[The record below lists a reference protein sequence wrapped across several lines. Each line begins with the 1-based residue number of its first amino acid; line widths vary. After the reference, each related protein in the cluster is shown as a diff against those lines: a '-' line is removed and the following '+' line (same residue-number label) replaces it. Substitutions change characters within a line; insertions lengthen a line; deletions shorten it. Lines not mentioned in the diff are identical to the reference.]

1 MPISHG
7 HKFLTFEDYIPELQ
21 ADTLIQAAKIKQ
33 NLYDEG
39 QSKIQEYYNALSNL
53 PIVRDADKQ
62 YMDRELNKIFSV
74 LQNNVGSADFSNPQT
89 VRSYIDIAGPLEKD
103 PILRNAMEST
113 AEYRNRLNTLEKA
126 RSSGKYSP
134 ANEWQYM
141 NDIEDWISNPNP
153 GAKLQQKQYLPYQ
166 DLSKKVGDLASKL
179 KPDVDVEISNMVR
192 SGQIRLDEVEGVS
205 KERLRNAIY
214 ASLDPYEQQ
223 QLQIDASYTSAKTP
237 SEDKYNA
244 LASYH
249 GQMYNN
255 YLTASRTPQIYQTP
269 DMQRNYAE
277 KAQATKELLDSF
289 VNSDGTA
296 NMDNINDA
304 YANYYRD
311 NWDNGMLNA
320 YAYEQRK
327 SKLYNNPISLESIKL
342 SNSMSLAN
350 QRFKNQMATKGLV
363 PDGKGGFQ
371 KAPWYDLVLSQG
383 QKFKYK
389 PADSPQVFADKD
401 VNASLMSQLKSGQ
414 IKELNY
420 TGAEIAGRLSNDFI
434 DRIFSTAESGGWIKY
449 DEDKKYNLSEN
460 VETFKIVKNPD
471 NSVSYKIK
479 FKNLDGVKTIND
491 ASLDKAYKDYFTDQ
505 NVYDYNSPESTTN
518 NSAFSNTSNVAPSY
532 NTLKKAFSGLNGLTD
547 FTGLDDYNPAV
558 STVNQS
564 QFTNTKDALGY
575 LQSNGFT
582 AEDLELLGYEE

>member
-214 ASLDPYEQQ
+214 ASLTPIEQQ
-223 QLQIDASYTSAKTP
+223 QLQIDSSYTSAKTP

-255 YLTASRTPQIYQTP
+255 YLTASRTPELYQTP

-289 VNSDGTA
+289 VNTDGTA

-342 SNSMSLAN
+342 ANSMSLAN
-350 QRFKNQMATKGLV
+350 KRFQNQMATKGLV
-363 PDGKGGFQ
+363 SNGQGGFQ
-371 KAPWYDLVLSQG
+371 KAPWYDLVQSQG
-383 QKFKYK
+383 QKSKYK
-389 PADSPQVFADKD
+389 PADAPKIFRDTD
-401 VNASLMSQLKSGQ
+401 VNESIMNQLKQGTLA
-414 IKELNY
+414 KDTY
-420 TGAEIAGRLSNDFI
+420 TGNEFEENFNDNFI
-434 DRIFSTAESGGWIKY
+434 NRILSTAASKNWTKI
-449 DEDKKYNLSEN
+449 DDN
-460 VETFKIVKNPD
+460 VPVNNIETFKIIKNP
-471 NSVSYKIK
+471 NNTVSYRIK
-479 FKNLDGVKTIND
+479 FEGVDQVKTIDD
-491 ASLDKAYKDYFTDQ
+491 ASLSKAYGDYFTGQ
-505 NVYDYNSPESTTN
+505 NIYDYDS
-518 NSAFSNTSNVAPSY
+518 
-532 NTLKKAFSGLNGLTD
+532 
-547 FTGLDDYNPAV
+547 AV
-558 STVNQS
+558 STIDQS
-564 QFTNTKDALGY
+564 QNDNLMDAQDY
-575 LQSNGFT
+575 LQSTGYMDQDFQQLLQ
-582 AEDLELLGYEE
+582 EDMPVGNMLTPPTE

>member
-223 QLQIDASYTSAKTP
+223 QLQIDTSYTSAKTP

-342 SNSMSLAN
+342 ANSMSLAN
-350 QRFKNQMATKGLV
+350 KRFQNQMATKGLV
-363 PDGKGGFQ
+363 PNGQGGFQ
-371 KAPWYDLVLSQG
+371 KAPWYDLVQSQTRMANT
-383 QKFKYK
+383 KYK
-389 PADSPQVFADKD
+389 PADSPKIFADKD
-401 VNASLMSQLKSGQ
+401 VNDSVMDQFKQNAFTQATYSGTEFEQ
-414 IKELNY
+414 NFDDNFINRILGKAA
-420 TGAEIAGRLSNDFI
+420 TSGFTTIDSN
-434 DRIFSTAESGGWIKY
+434 KLPV
-449 DEDKKYNLSEN
+449 NN
-460 VETFKIVKNPD
+460 VETFTIVKNPD
-471 NSVSYKIK
+471 NTISYKIQ
-479 FKNLDGVKTIND
+479 FKDIDGAKTIND
-491 ASLDKAYKDYFTDQ
+491 TELNKAYQDFFTGQ
-505 NVYDYNSPESTTN
+505 NVYDYNSLESAMN
-518 NSAFSNTSNVAPSY
+518 N
-532 NTLKKAFSGLNGLTD
+532 
-547 FTGLDDYNPAV
+547 YNPAV

-564 QFTNTKDALGY
+564 QFTNTNDALGF

-582 AEDLELLGYEE
+582 AEDLQLLGGEELPVGYMLTPPTE

>member
-179 KPDVDVEISNMVR
+179 KPDVDVEISNMVK
-192 SGQIRLDEVEGVS
+192 SGQIRLDEVQGVS

-214 ASLDPYEQQ
+214 ASLTPIEQQ
-223 QLQIDASYTSAKTP
+223 QLQIDSSYTSAKTP

-255 YLTASRTPQIYQTP
+255 YLTASRTPELYQTP

-289 VNSDGTA
+289 VNPDGTA

-342 SNSMSLAN
+342 ANSMSLAN
-350 QRFKNQMATKGLV
+350 KRFQNQMATKGLV
-363 PDGKGGFQ
+363 SNGQGGFQ
-371 KAPWYDLVLSQG
+371 KAPWYDLVQSQG
-383 QKFKYK
+383 QKSKYK
-389 PADSPQVFADKD
+389 PADAPKIFRDTD
-401 VNASLMSQLKSGQ
+401 VNESIMNQLKQGTLA
-414 IKELNY
+414 KDTY
-420 TGAEIAGRLSNDFI
+420 TGNEFEENFNDNFI
-434 DRIFSTAESGGWIKY
+434 NRILSTAASKNWTKI
-449 DEDKKYNLSEN
+449 DDN
-460 VETFKIVKNPD
+460 VPVNNIETFKIIKNP
-471 NSVSYKIK
+471 NNTVSYRIK
-479 FKNLDGVKTIND
+479 FEGIDQVKTIDD
-491 ASLDKAYKDYFTDQ
+491 ASLSKAYGDYFTGQ
-505 NVYDYNSPESTTN
+505 NIYDYDS
-518 NSAFSNTSNVAPSY
+518 
-532 NTLKKAFSGLNGLTD
+532 
-547 FTGLDDYNPAV
+547 AV
-558 STVNQS
+558 STIDQS
-564 QFTNTKDALGY
+564 QNDNLMDAQDY
-575 LQSNGFT
+575 LQSTGYMDQDFQQLLQ
-582 AEDLELLGYEE
+582 EDMPVGNMLTPPTE

>member
-255 YLTASRTPQIYQTP
+255 YLTASRTPELYQTP

-289 VNSDGTA
+289 VNPDGTA

-342 SNSMSLAN
+342 ANSMSLAN
-350 QRFKNQMATKGLV
+350 KRFQNQMATKGLV
-363 PDGKGGFQ
+363 SNGQGGFQ
-371 KAPWYDLVLSQG
+371 KAPWYDLVQSQG
-383 QKFKYK
+383 QKSKYK
-389 PADSPQVFADKD
+389 PADAPKIFRDTD
-401 VNASLMSQLKSGQ
+401 VNESIMNQLKQGTLA
-414 IKELNY
+414 KDTY
-420 TGAEIAGRLSNDFI
+420 TGNEFEENFNDNFI
-434 DRIFSTAESGGWIKY
+434 NRILSTAASKNWTKI
-449 DEDKKYNLSEN
+449 DDN
-460 VETFKIVKNPD
+460 VPVNNIETFKIIKNP
-471 NSVSYKIK
+471 NNTVSYRIK
-479 FKNLDGVKTIND
+479 FEGVDQVKTIDD
-491 ASLDKAYKDYFTDQ
+491 ASLSKAYGDYFTGQ
-505 NVYDYNSPESTTN
+505 NIYDYDS
-518 NSAFSNTSNVAPSY
+518 
-532 NTLKKAFSGLNGLTD
+532 
-547 FTGLDDYNPAV
+547 AV
-558 STVNQS
+558 STIDQS
-564 QFTNTKDALGY
+564 QNDNLMDAQDY
-575 LQSNGFT
+575 LQSTGYMDQDFQQLLQ
-582 AEDLELLGYEE
+582 EDMPVGYMLTPPTE

>member
-179 KPDVDVEISNMVR
+179 KPDVDVEISNMVK
-192 SGQIRLDEVEGVS
+192 SGQIRLDEVQGVS

-214 ASLDPYEQQ
+214 ASLTPIEQQ
-223 QLQIDASYTSAKTP
+223 QLQIDSSYTSAKTP

-255 YLTASRTPQIYQTP
+255 YLTASRTPELYQTP

-289 VNSDGTA
+289 VNPDGTA

-342 SNSMSLAN
+342 ANSMSLAN
-350 QRFKNQMATKGLV
+350 KRFQNQMATKGLV
-363 PDGKGGFQ
+363 SNGQGGFQ
-371 KAPWYDLVLSQG
+371 KAPWYDLVQSQG
-383 QKFKYK
+383 QKSKYK
-389 PADSPQVFADKD
+389 PADAPKIFRDTD
-401 VNASLMSQLKSGQ
+401 VNESIMNQLKQGTLA
-414 IKELNY
+414 KDTY
-420 TGAEIAGRLSNDFI
+420 TGNEFEENFNDNFI
-434 DRIFSTAESGGWIKY
+434 NRILSTAASKNWTKI
-449 DEDKKYNLSEN
+449 DDN
-460 VETFKIVKNPD
+460 VPVNNIETFKIIKNP
-471 NSVSYKIK
+471 NNTVSYRIK
-479 FKNLDGVKTIND
+479 FEGVDQVKTIDD
-491 ASLDKAYKDYFTDQ
+491 ASLSKAYGDYFTGQ
-505 NVYDYNSPESTTN
+505 NIYDYDS
-518 NSAFSNTSNVAPSY
+518 
-532 NTLKKAFSGLNGLTD
+532 
-547 FTGLDDYNPAV
+547 AV
-558 STVNQS
+558 STIDQS
-564 QFTNTKDALGY
+564 QNDNLMDAQDY
-575 LQSNGFT
+575 LQSTGYMDQDFQQLLQ
-582 AEDLELLGYEE
+582 EDMPVGNMLTPPTE